1 MQPRKGAVPCLCFW
15 FVRQPSQ
22 QSDEVHRC
30 RCHEVGEVRLRVPE
44 IRRPPKPSR
53 AHALRDRALDP
64 GPPRILDCKLGGLL
78 PRPPDAQRLVLGF
91 GADCDGPACLRPSAC
106 TAAGAR
112 MLGSRRLR
120 T

>member
-1 MQPRKGAVPCLCFW
+1 MVLPRFDIGGEFGVALSGRERVRLCKGGASCLCLW

-44 IRRPPKPSR
+44 LRRPPKPRR
-53 AHALRDRALDP
+53 AHTLRDRALDP

-78 PRPPDAQRLVLGF
+78 PRPPDAQSLVLGF
-91 GADCDGPACLRPSAC
+91 GADCDGPAC
-106 TAAGAR
+106 
-112 MLGSRRLR
+112 
-120 T
+120 